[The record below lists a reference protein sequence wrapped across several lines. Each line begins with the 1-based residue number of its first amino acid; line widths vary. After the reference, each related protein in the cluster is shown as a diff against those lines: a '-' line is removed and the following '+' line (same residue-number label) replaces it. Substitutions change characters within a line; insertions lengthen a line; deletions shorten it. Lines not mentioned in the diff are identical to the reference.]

1 MYNTDIPQRADL
13 PSSAQLLRSTC
24 IAAAVAAALLLTM
37 VLPAEYGID
46 PTGVGRVLGLTQ
58 IADVKKE
65 QTAQATPSNAS
76 AAMAQTA
83 LPANASTPNAAVATT
98 PVPVPAPAPTPPSAA
113 GTSATPS
120 TADAAQE
127 HVTTITLANGQAAEI
142 KLSMRKNAVV
152 QFDWSTGGVP
162 VNYDTHGDPDG
173 APKDFYHGYGKGSNK
188 TGMQDDLVAAFDGV
202 HGWYW
207 RNRSGVAATIT
218 LKTKGSYSK
227 IERVL

>member
-1 MYNTDIPQRADL
+1 MYNTDIPPRAEL
-13 PSSAQLLRSTC
+13 PSSAQLLRSTGM
-24 IAAAVAAALLLTM
+24 AAAVAAALLVTI

-46 PTGVGRVLGLTQ
+46 ATGLGRVLGLTQ
-58 IADVKKE
+58 MGQLKM
-65 QTAQATPSNAS
+65 AQANP
-76 AAMAQTA
+76 
-83 LPANASTPNAAVATT
+83 AAVATA
-98 PVPVPAPAPTPPSAA
+98 PVAPVHNTVAANASVPSSQVAGAPAPASTTSPPNAPNAA
-113 GTSATPS
+113 SATVP
-120 TADAAQE
+120 TAATQE

-152 QFDWSTGGVP
+152 QFDWSTSGVP

-188 TGMQDDLVAAFDGV
+188 TGMQGELVAAFDGI

-207 RNRSGVAATIT
+207 RNRSGVPATIT

-227 IERVL
+227 LERVL